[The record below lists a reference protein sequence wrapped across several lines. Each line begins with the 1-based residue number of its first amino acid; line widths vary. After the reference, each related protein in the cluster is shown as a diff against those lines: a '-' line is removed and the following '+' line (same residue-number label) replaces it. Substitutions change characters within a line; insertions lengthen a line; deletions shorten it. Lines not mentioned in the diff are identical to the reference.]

1 MKNIRDA
8 IALLAP
14 EIKDKYLAD
23 TKDLLPVGYIFGDPK
38 CDPDECAVWDG
49 EQWLPWFSDEA
60 RVLFPS
66 DMTKRRF

>member
-23 TKDLLPVGYIFGDPK
+23 TKDLLPVGYIFGTPGGSREDW
-38 CDPDECAVWDG
+38 CVWDG
-49 EQWLPWFSDEA
+49 EQWLPWHSDEA
-60 RVLFPS
+60 RDLMRTLS
-66 DMTKRRF
+66 NKIIY